1 MPKETA
7 QEVLAKAIAQAFRQ
21 RASSQSADSGAAFAR
36 LAAGQ
41 VSHKR
46 RAANLLAQAATSY
59 AHAGNESLALNNGR
73 LALRVFGELEMT
85 WRARAFY
92 DGFVKLLTGLKL
104 SKALDAVRSEYSQKI
119 VIWSDMAQR
128 DPLPS
133 SRLPA
138 ACPSCTLPMRA
149 DEVDWI
155 SKTRAECDYC
165 GIVVD
170 AQP

>member
-7 QEVLAKAIAQAFRQ
+7 QEALAKAIALAFKQ
-21 RASSQSADSGAAFAR
+21 RAGSESAESGAAFAK

-41 VSHKR
+41 LSHKR
-46 RAANLLAQAATSY
+46 RVANLLAQAATSY
-59 AHAGNESLALNNGR
+59 AHAGNETLALNNGR

-92 DGFVKLLTGLKL
+92 DGFIKLLAGLKL
-104 SKALDAVRSEYSQKI
+104 SKALDAIRSEYSQKI

-128 DPLPS
+128 DPLPK

-138 ACPSCTLPMRA
+138 FCPSCTLPMRG

-155 SKTRAECDYC
+155 SATRAECDYC

-170 AQP
+170 ATP